1 MNEYEFRHNMLGA
14 KSLSESSK
22 SPDSDDFW
30 IGYQRGLRRLY
41 HGKNFGTLEEHILW
55 MSLIDDRDKS
65 REMRGAGYR
74 FGFAGHDI
82 AAAIKMLKEG
92 EIVDD
97 IYDTQTQSL

>member
-14 KSLSESSK
+14 KSLSEFSE
-22 SPDSDDFW
+22 SPDSDDFLV
-30 IGYQRGLRRLY
+30 GYQRGLRRLY

-82 AAAIKMLKEG
+82 AAAKKMLEG
-92 EIVDD
+92 GPYAGD
-97 IYDTQTQSL
+97 

>member
-1 MNEYEFRHNMLGA
+1 
-14 KSLSESSK
+14 
-22 SPDSDDFW
+22 
-30 IGYQRGLRRLY
+30 
-41 HGKNFGTLEEHILW
+41 